1 MGLCRLPLVTII
13 TFNLENLMRNLTI
26 LRQVNVSQV
35 TSGNGVAKFVEVLKT
50 SESTLVIELRA
61 KVASLEK
68 QIFAM
73 KAEQERIISAN
84 AHFEI
89 KASNHSM
96 RMREAMKATLA

>member
-1 MGLCRLPLVTII
+1 
-13 TFNLENLMRNLTI
+13 MRNLTI
-26 LRQVNVSQV
+26 LRQVNVKTV
-35 TSGNGVAKFVEVLKT
+35 ESGNGIAKFVEVVKT